1 MSDSDSDSDNQNV
14 VPQCPSCGS
23 TDVYKDALAKWDID
37 KQEWVL
43 ASEYDSG
50 HCESCETGLKRFN
63 WVTAQPST
71 KE

>member
-1 MSDSDSDSDNQNV
+1 MSDSDSDNQNV

-37 KQEWVL
+37 RQEWVL

-50 HCESCETGLKRFN
+50 HCESCEAGLKRFK
-63 WVTAQPST
+63 WVVTQPST

>member
-37 KQEWVL
+37 RQEWVL

-63 WVTAQPST
+63 WVTAQPLT